1 MSGILE
7 DSLCENTLD
16 LEDGLQ
22 HRTHHRMLI
31 FSRSGIDKCSRS
43 HDPPENTRLS
53 FNRDLHCLYLGKYCK
68 NSNS

>member
-31 FSRSGIDKCSRS
+31 FSRSGIDKCGRS
-43 HDPPENTRLS
+43 HDPPENTRLIVQPRLTLS
-53 FNRDLHCLYLGKYCK
+53 ISRQIL
-68 NSNS
+68 

>member
-22 HRTHHRMLI
+22 HQTHHRMLI

-43 HDPPENTRLS
+43 HDPPENTRPIVQPRLTLS
-53 FNRDLHCLYLGKYCK
+53 ISRQML
-68 NSNS
+68 

>member
-43 HDPPENTRLS
+43 HDPPENTRLIVLPRLTLS
-53 FNRDLHCLYLGKYCK
+53 ISRQIL
-68 NSNS
+68 

>member
-43 HDPPENTRLS
+43 HPRLTLS
-53 FNRDLHCLYLGKYCK
+53 ISRQIL
-68 NSNS
+68 